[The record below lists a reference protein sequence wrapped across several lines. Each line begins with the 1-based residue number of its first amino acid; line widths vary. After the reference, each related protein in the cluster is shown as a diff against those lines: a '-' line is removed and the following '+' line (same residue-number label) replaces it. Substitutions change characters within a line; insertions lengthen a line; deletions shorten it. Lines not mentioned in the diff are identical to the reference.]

1 MKKSNVTEETRHYSA
16 MRRLILSAMI
26 GLPLALLITVLCISY
41 YFFTYSIEASTTSSL
56 TRIVE
61 EVAEDPELTKM
72 FVITIAMA
80 CNIGGP
86 GASSGGAPKAWR
98 RL

>member
-1 MKKSNVTEETRHYSA
+1 MRKNNVTEETSHYYA

-26 GLPLALLITVLCISY
+26 GLPLALLISVLCITY
-41 YFFTYSIEASTTSSL
+41 YFFTYSIETSTTSSL

-61 EVAEDPELTKM
+61 EVPEDPELTKTFM
-72 FVITIAMA
+72 ITIAMA

-98 RL
+98 CL